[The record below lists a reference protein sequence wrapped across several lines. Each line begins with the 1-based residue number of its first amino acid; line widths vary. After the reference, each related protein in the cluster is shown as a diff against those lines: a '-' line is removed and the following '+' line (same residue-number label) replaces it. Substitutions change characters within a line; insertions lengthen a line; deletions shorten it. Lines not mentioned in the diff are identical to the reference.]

1 MNNYQ
6 QLHSELINKLAATR
20 RKELLQNL
28 LVGVMNTA
36 STSLLTM
43 LLLAGIESFAHGD
56 TTFRTILA
64 CVWLAITAGAF
75 LFFSGESLA
84 QVVSLKQVPSID
96 TMALRVGNVYSDLRD
111 TLCNAL

>member
-28 LVGVMNTA
+28 LIGLMNTA
-36 STSLLTM
+36 STSVLAM

-64 CVWLAITAGAF
+64 CVWLAITTGAF
-75 LFFSGESLA
+75 FYFSGEFNYRIYRLSR
-84 QVVSLKQVPSID
+84 KP
-96 TMALRVGNVYSDLRD
+96 T
-111 TLCNAL
+111 